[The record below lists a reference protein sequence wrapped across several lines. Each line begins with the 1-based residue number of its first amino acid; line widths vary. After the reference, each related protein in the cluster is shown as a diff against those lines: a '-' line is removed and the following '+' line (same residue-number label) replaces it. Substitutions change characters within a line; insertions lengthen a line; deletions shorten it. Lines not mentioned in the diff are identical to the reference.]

1 MREWG
6 RQTGDMDSIETGT
19 EKREERREGR
29 RFSAE
34 PVFFMAGVFGLLLF
48 LYSLA
53 GARMNVPAVFSLAVL
68 LGGALWLSWNR
79 RKGIF
84 YLLLF
89 ILLPAGALYVYLLR
103 DTLRLQFGGLLDRLA
118 SGTGGEAADIT
129 LTALLIAAVLTVVL
143 FLLECVMEKHGICLL
158 LTVLPLLALP
168 MLSVRE
174 EDAVSSAGMRA
185 ARLACYPLLLLFQI
199 SFQVIRHTGRGR
211 ESRSLTGI
219 GRLRLSE
226 KGCAAAAGLFG
237 MAVLAASFPVLL
249 NQDVLYELVYDAE
262 GYVTR
267 TFRNVTGLAQEANA
281 DGRIS
286 RGNNYRT
293 GTVQLILQT
302 DAQPTEMLYLKGFE
316 GGEYTGGSWN
326 RANDEA
332 LFERMAERL
341 DWGEW
346 SYMISG
352 MYYSMYYAMNEGVY
366 AEDAVFPRYLGIT
379 HAGGSYYNTYTPYY
393 SQRGAGLLFQADG
406 EEGYAF
412 RYFEQQDMHIGEG
425 RVPESFSVLMGWY
438 REIQD
443 AYEEEAQTVYTR
455 VPEELLPRLTALVE
469 ENPVESL
476 EEITAF
482 ILYTLQSNTSYTL
495 TPGHAPVNE
504 EVMEY
509 FLFEGKRGYCV
520 HYAAAAT
527 LMYRLYG
534 IPARYASGYAVP
546 PPAFR
551 QTAEGSW
558 RAEVT
563 DEQAHAWVEIFLE
576 DYGWTPVEVTPSESG
591 MISASCPGFAPEQM
605 DRLLAERGW
614 NPDVPGLS
622 GISAQRSGEPGT
634 EEAGTPEKE
643 ALRRQISS
651 FLQERRELWA
661 AAAACA
667 VYTLLLFPLFLDYRR
682 LRVRR
687 RMEKEG
693 CRQVFDRLLQMLHF
707 CGYMTGYDG
716 TQEDF
721 PEKLAA
727 SCALSHADAARLR
740 QIVERAAYGAGGPEE
755 AEEDFVRKIY
765 LRAAEHLYQELSRTQ
780 RLVFRYIKA
789 FG

>member
-302 DAQPTEMLYLKGFE
+302 DAQPTEMLYLKGLE
-316 GGEYTGGSWN
+316 GGEYT
-326 RANDEA
+326 
-332 LFERMAERL
+332 
-341 DWGEW
+341 
-346 SYMISG
+346 
-352 MYYSMYYAMNEGVY
+352 
-366 AEDAVFPRYLGIT
+366 
-379 HAGGSYYNTYTPYY
+379 GGSYYNTYTPYY

>member
-185 ARLACYPLLLLFQI
+185 ARLACYPILLLFQI
-199 SFQVIRHTGRGR
+199 SLQVIRHTGRGR

-249 NQDVLYELVYDAE
+249 NQDILYELVYDAE

-302 DAQPTEMLYLKGFE
+302 DAQPTEMLYLKGLE
-316 GGEYTGGSWN
+316 GGEYT
-326 RANDEA
+326 
-332 LFERMAERL
+332 
-341 DWGEW
+341 
-346 SYMISG
+346 
-352 MYYSMYYAMNEGVY
+352 
-366 AEDAVFPRYLGIT
+366 
-379 HAGGSYYNTYTPYY
+379 GGSYYNTYTPYY

>member
-158 LTVLPLLALP
+158 LTVRPLLALP

-316 GGEYTGGSWN
+316 GGEY
-326 RANDEA
+326 
-332 LFERMAERL
+332 
-341 DWGEW
+341 
-346 SYMISG
+346 
-352 MYYSMYYAMNEGVY
+352 
-366 AEDAVFPRYLGIT
+366 
-379 HAGGSYYNTYTPYY
+379 AGGSYYNTYTPYY

-504 EVMEY
+504 EVVEY

>member
-249 NQDVLYELVYDAE
+249 NQDILYELVYDAE

-302 DAQPTEMLYLKGFE
+302 DAQPTEMLYLKGLE
-316 GGEYTGGSWN
+316 GGEYT
-326 RANDEA
+326 
-332 LFERMAERL
+332 
-341 DWGEW
+341 
-346 SYMISG
+346 
-352 MYYSMYYAMNEGVY
+352 
-366 AEDAVFPRYLGIT
+366 
-379 HAGGSYYNTYTPYY
+379 GGSYYNTYTPYY

>member
-316 GGEYTGGSWN
+316 GGEY
-326 RANDEA
+326 
-332 LFERMAERL
+332 
-341 DWGEW
+341 
-346 SYMISG
+346 
-352 MYYSMYYAMNEGVY
+352 
-366 AEDAVFPRYLGIT
+366 
-379 HAGGSYYNTYTPYY
+379 AGGSYYNTYTPYY

-504 EVMEY
+504 EVVEY

-622 GISAQRSGEPGT
+622 GISAQRSGETGT
-634 EEAGTPEKE
+634 EAAGTPEKE

>member
-185 ARLACYPLLLLFQI
+185 ARLACYPILLLFQI

-249 NQDVLYELVYDAE
+249 NQDILYELVYDAE

-302 DAQPTEMLYLKGFE
+302 DAQPTEMLYLKGLE
-316 GGEYTGGSWN
+316 GGEYT
-326 RANDEA
+326 
-332 LFERMAERL
+332 
-341 DWGEW
+341 
-346 SYMISG
+346 
-352 MYYSMYYAMNEGVY
+352 
-366 AEDAVFPRYLGIT
+366 
-379 HAGGSYYNTYTPYY
+379 GGSYYNTYTPYY